1 MNKKVANVRAE
12 HWRQTVYECLNRD
25 PKLSKKQWCQENGI
39 YYRSFMYWQRR
50 FQLEA
55 IDLMENHETTFPLKQ
70 DPVSV
75 PVFADMTPHLEAL
88 QTEQESTS
96 EEPESVPL
104 APELM
109 IQAGDFRIY
118 VNGSIQESTLKT
130 VMRVIRHA

>member
-50 FQLEA
+50 FPLEA

>member
-1 MNKKVANVRAE
+1 MNQKVANVRAE

-55 IDLMENHETTFPLKQ
+55 IDLMENHETTLPIKQ

-75 PVFADMTPHLEAL
+75 PVFADMTSHLEAL

-96 EEPESVPL
+96 AEPESVPL

>member
-55 IDLMENHETTFPLKQ
+55 IDLMENHETTLPIKQ